1 MATAES
7 GNSLTIPASLP
18 VDIKDWAENHVAT
31 FLTENKERY
40 QFTEADINI
49 LKNERVGAVALLS
62 LEADGLRGC
71 GIPMGP
77 TLGILKLVHELKVSK
92 SHDYNTKV
100 AGYPQ
105 GLAYKPP
112 KDLLATSGAQWDYQ
126 VEAVKEVLRPALT
139 EHYRNY
145 KAQRIDKKTM
155 PLYMFLAGAGTG
167 KSRNANEFRHTVYKI
182 LEETNPVHAELADR
196 LRRAWV
202 FHVSFEN
209 GTTITPQER
218 KSPTHAVAARMML
231 QLLPS
236 CESLESIHAG
246 DRSQSLYPASVLDLV
261 CKYYHQSLADSTV
274 ILVIDGI
281 HNLIDPQTG
290 DYVYLEE
297 ALTRL
302 GDLTHRGFIL
312 VCCTSTLSIPV
323 KQLVRRSNRERIYLP
338 VPSLLSPTLNGEA
351 LSRHLQGRP
360 ALLQAENDCGG
371 HGRALEIFY
380 DQVLNYPAEN
390 ISYLMS
396 MVEGKLKSQYESAFP
411 STLPKVEIVKAVL
424 GNKLLY
430 SNSTIPGT
438 TLLVDE
444 LCSTG
449 LIRFI
454 PSNEPNHMI
463 GSGYLEL
470 PYIWLW
476 LWCKK
481 DLLFQKL
488 QLDDYA
494 FHEQDPTVPTAF
506 GWSNL
511 ENFRI
516 NFRQLKSMMYTDGEI
531 IQIGEIHRGAR
542 MGEAKHI
549 MFKNH
554 HLNCVQLTNQTN
566 TRTTNEN
573 GKVWEVH
580 AKWAGQSEGQIDLR
594 KCNHIARNAP
604 SAPYGD
610 AVMCLDT
617 TTGPVMNEVYQWK
630 HTSQVGLK
638 LSRKQLLKEITKA
651 IGTDPRDIFIVST
664 PNHSCSDI
672 VDLPDNII
680 IIDKDSWVSYHGP
693 FSGRA
698 YRFAVSG
705 NSEG

>member
-1 MATAES
+1 MTLLKKRAFIS
-7 GNSLTIPASLP
+7 SL
-18 VDIKDWAENHVAT
+18 
-31 FLTENKERY
+31 R
-40 QFTEADINI
+40 
-49 LKNERVGAVALLS
+49 LL
-62 LEADGLRGC
+62 GL
-71 GIPMGP
+71 
-77 TLGILKLVHELKVSK
+77 VS
-92 SHDYNTKV
+92 

-126 VEAVKEVLRPALT
+126 AEAVKEVLRPALT

-182 LEETNPVHAELADR
+182 LEETNPVHAELAGR

-202 FHVSFEN
+202 FH
-209 GTTITPQER
+209 ER

-231 QLLPS
+231 QLLS
-236 CESLESIHAG
+236 SSESLESIHAG
-246 DRSQSLYPASVLDLV
+246 DRSQSLHPASVLDLV

-312 VCCTSTLSIPV
+312 VCCTSTLSVPV

-371 HGRALEIFY
+371 HGRAMEIFY

-430 SNSTIPGT
+430 PNSTIPGT

-476 LWCKK
+476 LWCKE
-481 DLLFQKL
+481 DLPFQKL

-494 FHEQDPTVPTAF
+494 FHEQDPMAPAVF

-511 ENFRI
+511 EIFRI

-549 MFKNH
+549 IFKNH

-566 TRTTNEN
+566 TRTTKEN
-573 GKVWEVH
+573 SKVWEVH

-617 TTGPVMNEVYQWK
+617 TTGPVMNEVHQWK

-638 LSRKQLLKEITKA
+638 LSRKQLLTEITKA
-651 IGTDPRDIFIVST
+651 IGTDPLDILIVSA
-664 PNHSCSDI
+664 PNYACSDI

-705 NSEG
+705 NSEE